1 LQLAFLQDKKD
12 KKEKK
17 EKKDAKV
24 VNPSVA
30 SSGVDACIFSAPSFV
45 IMASRQSCLWCRGVA
60 NTPCLSSSASLLP
73 LPLPQGAIDE
83 PISADDYFKKN
94 PEFRVWLSDAKGKK

>member
-1 LQLAFLQDKKD
+1 
-12 KKEKK
+12 
-17 EKKDAKV
+17 
-24 VNPSVA
+24 
-30 SSGVDACIFSAPSFV
+30 
-45 IMASRQSCLWCRGVA
+45 VA